1 MDNKRHY
8 LFLYK
13 QEFDMKEMTGMAW
26 QAISVLEKKYHLYDI
41 NNTEK
46 MDLIQGRL
54 RCNGLISSPE
64 SLLICKE
71 LLHCKGKT
79 HQK

>member
-13 QEFDMKEMTGMAW
+13 QEFDMKEITGMAW
-26 QAISVLEKKYHLYDI
+26 QAISVLEKKYNLYDI

-46 MDLIQGRL
+46 KNEFNSVETEMQWAYIFTRKPFNLQGAL
-54 RCNGLISSPE
+54 TL
-64 SLLICKE
+64 
-71 LLHCKGKT
+71 
-79 HQK
+79 